1 MIITQNLKIL
11 IQQNEGK
18 GVACLDDDT
27 GCRTEQTGHPI
38 TIGVKKI
45 SRSEAP

>member
-18 GVACLDDDT
+18 ELACLDDDT
-27 GCRTEQTGHPI
+27 GCRIEQTGDSIP
-38 TIGVKKI
+38 IGVKKI